1 MNNWKPVKVTVANPP
16 RAGGSQSPNSFKSQ
30 SALISKSWG
39 SSPGTATIVYVG
51 NAPVTEGADVRLE
64 LGSHYFA
71 GICRSDTEV
80 RGSQGQLRTL
90 EFIDFRDYLTW
101 DYTFCAFNKPD
112 VRLIG
117 GTRVKRYKHLFPA
130 NYDSFAWTYTST
142 PLLGWQIIGAILSF
156 TYLINGTIG
165 TIWNWDL
172 TGGGQWPLGVMNYPL
187 YDFDCIGGR
196 RLDAALNE
204 MGERLGVVFTHAPTS
219 AVPYKLVWTIKGY
232 GVLPALGNAKSN
244 DRRAGKAISGHA
256 TNIAVHGSRNL
267 YQVLDVPMIQDW
279 SAAWEQFV
287 VFENFSEDIYQR
299 GSDPRTGIAFKAT
312 PNDPEQYIG
321 RQLATAYALEI
332 TVRQYVALR
341 NDGTFADTR
350 KYAGRSRM
358 DMPCAL
364 YIQTLLYRA
373 FRPNIVSFVNV
384 LGKTV
389 PITAIDIADK
399 LLCRVSHNAAT
410 GAMAAFVNEPVD
422 GNGYAAV
429 KGFQIGS
436 ELFKT
441 VKSDQWNVDFFKDAN
456 RAWGTASFQLDDS
469 GEGVR
474 FIIFDEPVI
483 VSNDLL
489 AGVDGHAVI
498 NAAFTLTVPAVRAA
512 LVFEA
517 EPFVFWHGTY
527 PNVSRDR
534 VENVAN
540 LNAEFVVKNGVFSEI
555 LYADGQ
561 TAVQKAVAVANSLLL
576 LQFSYDE
583 GGRKNIWDGQSD
595 AANFGTPLV
604 NSAHSLY
611 DRIQVHS
618 SATEGLF
625 ETIDYTNERSRDFFE
640 PERELDRR
648 TLQNSL
654 LPGQAELRQR
664 AEVARAIA
672 SSFKQMPYVRRLL
685 DRLLNGTL
693 GNEDPLQLTW
703 FNAVPDLGPTMPI
716 GTVIRKK
723 PTTMTFSG
731 NTNTVATSP
740 DAISPQDTV
749 FVGVTV
755 RQDEPVDKPFKVQ
768 RTGLALARVQGPV
781 SVDDSLGLAS
791 SATDWEYLVKDG
803 TPSVG
808 KAQQEITGETVTL
821 IQVALGSGGGGGEV
835 LPVWL

>member
-1 MNNWKPVKVTVANPP
+1 MSNWKPVKVTVTNPP
-16 RAGGSQSPNSFKSQ
+16 RGAGNQNPNSFKSQ

-39 SSPGTATIVYVG
+39 SQPGTATVVYVG
-51 NAPVTEGADVRLE
+51 TAPVTEGADVRIE
-64 LGSHYFA
+64 LGAHYFA

-80 RGSQGQLRTL
+80 KGSQGQLRTL

-112 VRLIG
+112 VRLIA
-117 GTRVKRYKHLFPA
+117 GTRVKRYKHLYPA
-130 NYDSFAWTYTST
+130 NYDAYAWTYTST
-142 PLLGWQIIGAILSF
+142 PLLGWQIVAAILGF

-165 TIWNWDL
+165 TIWTWDL
-172 TGGGQWPLGVMNYPL
+172 TGGGQWPLGVMNYPI

-196 RLDAALNE
+196 RLDASLNE
-204 MGERLGVVFTHAPTS
+204 IGEKLGIVLTHAPTS

-232 GVLPALGNAKSN
+232 GVLPSLGSAKTN
-244 DRRAGKAISGHA
+244 ERRIGKAVSGHA
-256 TNIAVHGSRNL
+256 TNIAVHGGRNL

-279 SAAWEQFV
+279 ASAWEQFV
-287 VFENFSEDIYQR
+287 VFENFAEDIYQR
-299 GSDPRTGIAFKAT
+299 GSDPRTGTAFKGMAG
-312 PNDPEQYIG
+312 DGEEYIG

-341 NDGTFADTR
+341 SDSSFADTR

-364 YIQTLLYRA
+364 YIQTLLYKA
-373 FRPNIVSFVNV
+373 FRPNLAGFVNA

-399 LLCRVSHNAAT
+399 LLCRVSHDAGSGDMT
-410 GAMAAFVNEPVD
+410 AFVNEPVD

-429 KGFQIGS
+429 KGYQIGS

-441 VKSDQWNVDFFKDAN
+441 VKSDQWNVDFFKDAT
-456 RAWGTASFQLDDS
+456 RAWGTANFQIDDS

-483 VSNDLL
+483 VSENLL
-489 AGVDGHAVI
+489 SGVNGHVVI

-540 LNAEFVVKNGVFSEI
+540 LNAEYVVKSGIFSEI

-561 TAVQKAVAVANSLLL
+561 TAAQKAVAIANSLLL

-583 GGRKNIWDGQSD
+583 GGHKNIWDGVSN
-595 AANFGTPLV
+595 AAGFGTSLI
-604 NSAHSLY
+604 SAAHSLY
-611 DRIQVHS
+611 DRIQVKS
-618 SATEGLF
+618 GATEGLF
-625 ETIDYTNERSRDFFE
+625 ETIDYTNERQRDFFE

-664 AEVARAIA
+664 AEVSRAIA
-672 SSFKQMPYVRRLL
+672 SSFKQMSYVRRLL
-685 DRLLNGTL
+685 DKLLNGTL

-703 FNAVPDLGPTMPI
+703 FNAVPETGPTMPI

-723 PTTMTFSG
+723 PTTIG
-731 NTNTVATSP
+731 GGANTNTVATSP
-740 DAISPQDTV
+740 DAVSPQDNV

-768 RTGLALARVQGPV
+768 KTGTALVRVQGPV
-781 SVDDSLGLAS
+781 SVDDSLGLAAS
-791 SATDWEYLVKDG
+791 TTDWEYLIKDG
-803 TPSVG
+803 SPGVG
-808 KAQQEITGETVTL
+808 KALQNISADTVQL